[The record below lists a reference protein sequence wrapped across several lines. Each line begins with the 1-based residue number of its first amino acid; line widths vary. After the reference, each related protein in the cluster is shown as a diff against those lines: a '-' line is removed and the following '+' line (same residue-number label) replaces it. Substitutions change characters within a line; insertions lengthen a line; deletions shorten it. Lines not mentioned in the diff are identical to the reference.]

1 MALALPF
8 TREAARPGNITNK
21 NLPPQLYFFNDLERR
36 FQQRSNQI
44 IVTGSDALNE
54 DIDNILE
61 CPVGSFMFN
70 RNFGSRIK
78 SILFE
83 PMNDLTAYRLK
94 ISVIEAIEKW
104 EPRVRVILP
113 QSVVIPYYDIH
124 LYIAY
129 IVYQILSNDQIVT
142 YVRSLPTQTGT

>member
-44 IVTGSDALNE
+44 VVTGADALNE
-54 DIDNILE
+54 NIDNILE

-70 RNFGSRIK
+70 RAFGSRIK

-94 ISVIEAIEKW
+94 ISIIEAIEKW
-104 EPRVRVILP
+104 EPRVLVLVQ
-113 QSVVIPYYDIH
+113 QSAVIPYYDIH
-124 LYIAY
+124 FYNAY
-129 IVYQILSNDQIVT
+129 IVYQILANDQIVT
-142 YVRSLPTQTGT
+142 YVRSLPTQVGA

>member
-36 FQQRSNQI
+36 FNQRSNQI
-44 IVTGSDALNE
+44 VVTGADALNE
-54 DIDNILE
+54 NIDNILE

-70 RNFGSRIK
+70 RAFGSRIK

-83 PMNDLTAYRLK
+83 QMNDLTAYRLK
-94 ISVIEAIEKW
+94 ISVIEAIERW
-104 EPRVRVILP
+104 EPRVAVDV
-113 QSVVIPYYDIH
+113 QTSVVTPFYDIH
-124 LYIAY
+124 LYIAS
-129 IVYQILSNDQIVT
+129 IVYVILSNDQIVT
-142 YVRSLPTQTGT
+142 YVRSLPSQIGQ